1 MIRTKT
7 SAFCQKLTLEL
18 RSVIAQKEL
27 LERWNMDE
35 ALIDDMLDE
44 YKSLVNRMQAI
55 IREMNNLCTDEW
67 SAIYQ
72 EQQELAKAEALSEDF
87 APAADGSGMPSD
99 GAGMPNDGVCKEAE

>member
-7 SAFCQKLTLEL
+7 SAFCQKLELEL
-18 RSVIAQKEL
+18 RSIIAQKEL

-55 IREMNNLCTDEW
+55 IREMDNLCSDEW
-67 SAIYQ
+67 SAVYQ
-72 EQQELAKAEALSEDF
+72 EQQELAKLEASAKDFPPAGDDTDMPKDF
-87 APAADGSGMPSD
+87 AVTSCKDG
-99 GAGMPNDGVCKEAE
+99 E

>member
-27 LERWNMDE
+27 LESWNMDE

-55 IREMNNLCTDEW
+55 IREMDNLCTDEW

-72 EQQELAKAEALSEDF
+72 EQQELAKPEALNEDF
-87 APAADGSGMPSD
+87 APVGDDTDMPEDFAITGCKDG
-99 GAGMPNDGVCKEAE
+99 E

>member
-7 SAFCQKLTLEL
+7 SAFCQKLELEL

-44 YKSLVNRMQAI
+44 YKSLVSRMQAI

-72 EQQELAKAEALSEDF
+72 EQQALAELEALTEDLPPAGNNSDMPEDF
-87 APAADGSGMPSD
+87 AVTG
-99 GAGMPNDGVCKEAE
+99 CKEAE

>member
-27 LERWNMDE
+27 LESWNMDE

-55 IREMNNLCTDEW
+55 IREMDNLCTDEW

-87 APAADGSGMPSD
+87 APAGDDTDMPESFAITGCKDG
-99 GAGMPNDGVCKEAE
+99 E

>member
-27 LERWNMDE
+27 LESWNMDE

-55 IREMNNLCTDEW
+55 IREMDNLCTDEW

-87 APAADGSGMPSD
+87 APAGDDTDMPEDFAITGCKDG
-99 GAGMPNDGVCKEAE
+99 E

>member
-27 LERWNMDE
+27 LERWNMDKT
-35 ALIDDMLDE
+35 LIDDMLDE

-55 IREMNNLCTDEW
+55 IREMDNLCTDEW

-87 APAADGSGMPSD
+87 APAGDDTDMPEDFAVTGCKDG
-99 GAGMPNDGVCKEAE
+99 E

>member
-7 SAFCQKLTLEL
+7 SAFCQKLDLEMS
-18 RSVIAQKEL
+18 SVAAQKEL

-35 ALIDDMLDE
+35 ELTDDMLDE

-87 APAADGSGMPSD
+87 APAGDDIDMKDG
-99 GAGMPNDGVCKEAE
+99 E